1 MSTDMKIE
9 LIKLIPTILWITL
22 ITGIVIAFYKP
33 IKRQLIPRMSGFKA
47 FGVEATFVQR
57 QLDAAAR
64 EAAARK
70 EPEVAGSPS
79 ERSRVS
85 SRAQRLSS
93 IIKGAHI
100 LLINDDP
107 KQMRYVTE
115 ILEGLQTLVDVVRT
129 TDEALVNMHSRV
141 YDVVISDMRRDH
153 VKDEEM
159 QEGQRFLNET
169 VRQGIERPTIFT
181 VSQNE
186 RDRGVPPYAFGI
198 TDRVDELLH
207 LVFDALERVR
217 G

>member
-1 MSTDMKIE
+1 MSMDVKIE

-47 FGVEATFVQR
+47 FGVEATFVQL

-100 LLINDDP
+100 LLINDNP
-107 KQMRYVTE
+107 EEMRYVTQ
-115 ILEGLQTLVDVVRT
+115 ILEGLQALVDVVRT
-129 TDEALVNMHSRV
+129 TDETLANMHRRV
-141 YDVVISDMRRDH
+141 YDVVISDMRRDD
-153 VKDEEM
+153 VQD
-159 QEGQRFLNET
+159 EGQRFLNET
-169 VRQGIERPTIFT
+169 VRQGIEQRTIFS
-181 VSQNE
+181 VGQL
-186 RDRGVPPYAFGI
+186 DGDKGVPPHAFGI
-198 TDRVDELLH
+198 TNRVDELLH